1 MKFLS
6 TTLLISV
13 SLLSLAQ
20 NKRDTI
26 YFDKTWAVTKQ
37 IDSAKYYRII
47 KETDNLYR
55 VTDYF
60 IESDSVQMTGAFKDY
75 AQTIKEGEFNYY
87 RKGGAISSKMLY
99 KDGKQNGQ
107 MISYYATGELYSTEE
122 FVDGVNHGDFIVY
135 YENGKIKRKETFNNG
150 VLKEKA
156 CYLENGKK
164 TKYFPRSSPAEFKE
178 GRAALISYL
187 ASHIK
192 YPKEAQ
198 ENGIQGKVYIQFVVS
213 DKGKI
218 TNVTLKKSVHPLLDE
233 EAIRVVKSMP
243 NWNPGFIEG
252 KAVNSV
258 FSLPIT
264 FSLSK

>member
-1 MKFLS
+1 MKIVLA
-6 TTLLISV
+6 TLLIAFS
-13 SLLSLAQ
+13 SLSFAQ

-26 YFDKTWAVTKQ
+26 YFDKAWSVTKQ

-47 KETDNLYR
+47 KEADNLYY

-60 IESDSVQMTGAFKDY
+60 IHSDSIQMTGAFKDY
-75 AQTIKEGEFNYY
+75 AQKIKEGLFVYY
-87 RKGGAISSKMLY
+87 REGGTVSSKMIY
-99 KDGKQNGQ
+99 KDGKENGQ
-107 MISYYATGELYSTEE
+107 MISYYDTGELHSTEE
-122 FVDGVNHGDFIVY
+122 FVNGTNHGDFIVY
-135 YENGKIKRKETFNNG
+135 YKNGKIKRKQTFANG
-150 VLKEKA
+150 VLKQKA

-164 TKYFPRSSPAEFKE
+164 TKYFKLSSPAEFKK
-178 GRAALISYL
+178 GREALMKYL
-187 ASHIK
+187 ADNIK

-198 ENGIQGKVYIQFVVS
+198 EKGIQGKVYLQFVVS

-243 NWNPGFIEG
+243 EWNPGTFDG
-252 KAVNSV
+252 KPINSI

-264 FSLSK
+264 FNLTK

>member
-1 MKFLS
+1 MKIIL
-6 TTLLISV
+6 TTLLIVV
-13 SLLSLAQ
+13 SLCSFAQ
-20 NKRDTI
+20 HKRDTI
-26 YFDKTWAVTKQ
+26 YFDKAWAVTKQ

-47 KETDNLYR
+47 KEADNLYY

-75 AQTIKEGEFNYY
+75 AQTIKEGEFLYY
-87 RKGGAISSKMLY
+87 RKGGTISSKMIY
-99 KDGKQNGQ
+99 KDGKENGQ
-107 MISYYATGELYSTEE
+107 MSSFYDTGALYSTEE
-122 FVDGVNHGDFIVY
+122 FINGLNNGDYIVY

-164 TKYFPRSSPAEFKE
+164 TKYFPHSSPAEFKN
-178 GRAALISYL
+178 GRAALMSYL
-187 ASHIK
+187 AQHIK

-198 ENGIQGKVYIQFVVS
+198 EMGIQGKVYIQFVVS

-218 TNVTLKKSVHPLLDE
+218 INVVLKKSVHPLLDE

-243 NWNPGFIEG
+243 NWNPGSFEG